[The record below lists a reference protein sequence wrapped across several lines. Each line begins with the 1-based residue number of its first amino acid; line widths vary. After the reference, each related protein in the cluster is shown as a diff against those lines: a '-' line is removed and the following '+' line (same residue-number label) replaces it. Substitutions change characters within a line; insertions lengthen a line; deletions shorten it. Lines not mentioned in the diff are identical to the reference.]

1 MEYFSWLDL
10 IKKQIVYLTIQYNH
24 NRAECVN
31 MSIRERINSHLHFWH
46 HHQTHTYTLALKRE
60 EGGEGGGGS
69 DEWLFVVVA
78 VVVPIYSFCRSQYDI
93 ICWQEFNYTY
103 WKNREKWLEC
113 VNYIQYSSNNT
124 HKKGRHSVI
133 IFNIAVKN

>member
-1 MEYFSWLDL
+1 MIRSYQKTNSVFN
-10 IKKQIVYLTIQYNH
+10 YTIQSQSSWMCEY
-24 NRAECVN
+24 EYK
-31 MSIRERINSHLHFWH
+31 RERINSHLHFWH

-60 EGGEGGGGS
+60 EGGEGEGGS